1 VIAQT
6 LESQGIGPMHVPPLV
21 LSAGIGA
28 AVLLALVSG
37 VLPARRARRLEIAA
51 ALAGR

>member
-1 VIAQT
+1 MTSVLQ
-6 LESQGIGPMHVPPLV
+6 SQGAGAMHVKPLV
-21 LSAGIGA
+21 IGVGMGV

-37 VLPARRARRLEIAA
+37 VLPARRARRLDIVA